1 MCVCRKGEREEK
13 EGNLSEIYSRIASV
27 CVERD
32 GECVE
37 KETE

>member
-13 EGNLSEIYSRIASV
+13 EGNLSEIYTVVLQVYVRR
-27 CVERD
+27 EM
-32 GECVE
+32 EYVE